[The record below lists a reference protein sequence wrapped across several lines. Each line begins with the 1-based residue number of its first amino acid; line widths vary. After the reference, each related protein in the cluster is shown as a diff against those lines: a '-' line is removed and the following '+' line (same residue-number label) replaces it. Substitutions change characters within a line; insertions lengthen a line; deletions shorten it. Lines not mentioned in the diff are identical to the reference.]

1 MAVNYG
7 QVAIVPKGA
16 WNAETQ
22 YKVNNLVEYDGSS
35 YVAKV
40 QPPVGTLP
48 TDTSYWQVSAAGT
61 KKATA
66 DSLGTVMP
74 DGTTTEIKE
83 DGKLSAKTAQQNAL
97 GVVKG
102 SDDINV
108 GEDGNLTVNTT
119 FEQATEIANII
130 AGEAIKS
137 VLGKVSKAIATT
149 MSLDENALL
158 KNMISGIDVND
169 GNKVPSSAYIHSL
182 VERIGM
188 GTALEGGF
196 DNLTAGLNSV
206 NNNLSKLN
214 GKILGSNYVMNYSDF
229 SDLSVNVYSVEAF
242 ATTPSGNA
250 PENNVGDFRITRLGM
265 NNPKY
270 NTLILTSPRYK
281 TSVSMSQEFYVGNFW
296 DGIWMGW
303 ERLANKSALDNLTS
317 LYNTTKANYE
327 KGSTFLDDIG
337 PLSSP
342 SQLKH
347 AGFYN
352 LPTMTADVNAD
363 AGSETM
369 TEYTT
374 GDFYGLLLGADINT
388 TDGCVYGTLIVSSPR
403 IKSAIWVGNIWQKKF
418 ISWYKIGKS

>member
-7 QVAIVPKGA
+7 QVAIVPKGE
-16 WNAETQ
+16 WNVETQ
-22 YKVNNLVEYDGSS
+22 YKVNNLVSYDGSS

-97 GVVKG
+97 GVAKG
-102 SDDINV
+102 SDDITV

-119 FEQATEIANII
+119 FEQATELANII

-206 NNNLSKLN
+206 NNNLSNRIPFETKVEESSIANRIISMQKAGCKAAVFCSKDTCSDNPPTTGWYNILYWGMASEQSILASCTWQPKTTYYGVFNLDDTAPTITWKEIVSKNDLQANLLYKEFTTESRSWETLGYYRQNYTDPVGYKFLTICHTHTN
-214 GKILGSNYVMNYSDF
+214 GWIGATYAIPGNGFFDIYVP
-229 SDLSVNVYSVEAF
+229 AG
-242 ATTPSGNA
+242 SGNGT
-250 PENNVGDFRITRLGM
+250 VT
-265 NNPKY
+265 
-270 NTLILTSPRYK
+270 
-281 TSVSMSQEFYVGNFW
+281 
-296 DGIWMGW
+296 
-303 ERLANKSALDNLTS
+303 
-317 LYNTTKANYE
+317 
-327 KGSTFLDDIG
+327 
-337 PLSSP
+337 
-342 SQLKH
+342 
-347 AGFYN
+347 
-352 LPTMTADVNAD
+352 
-363 AGSETM
+363 
-369 TEYTT
+369 
-374 GDFYGLLLGADINT
+374 LGALF
-388 TDGCVYGTLIVSSPR
+388 V
-403 IKSAIWVGNIWQKKF
+403 KSE
-418 ISWYKIGKS
+418 

>member
-7 QVAIVPKGA
+7 QVAIVPKGV

-102 SDDINV
+102 SDDVTV

-119 FEQATEIANII
+119 FEQATELANII

-206 NNNLSKLN
+206 NNNLSNRFKVEIITDLN
-214 GKILGSNYVMNYSDF
+214 QITKTGWYSGGNIAQIKQYIPGGWNIINATVQDDKSARISVFNKQGLVLEVNRDSDNSYTYFPLALKSDLNAVLMYRGVITGDLNRGRNLVIAPGIYSIQSVSTITNGPSDF
-229 SDLSVNVYSVEAF
+229 
-242 ATTPSGNA
+242 G
-250 PENNVGDFRITRLGM
+250 G
-265 NNPKY
+265 
-270 NTLILTSPRYK
+270 
-281 TSVSMSQEFYVGNFW
+281 W
-296 DGIWMGW
+296 GIFVQFP
-303 ERLANKSALDNLTS
+303 DNLFS
-317 LYNTTKANYE
+317 QMILNSPNYI
-327 KGSTFLDDIG
+327 KFRKYSGSD
-337 PLSSP
+337 P
-342 SQLKH
+342 SW
-347 AGFYN
+347 
-352 LPTMTADVNAD
+352 
-363 AGSETM
+363 
-369 TEYTT
+369 
-374 GDFYGLLLGADINT
+374 GA
-388 TDGCVYGTLIVSSPR
+388 
-403 IKSAIWVGNIWQKKF
+403 W
-418 ISWYKIGKS
+418 

>member
-7 QVAIVPKGA
+7 QVAIVPKGE
-16 WNAETQ
+16 WNVETQ
-22 YKVNNLVEYDGSS
+22 YKVNNLVSYDGSS

-74 DGTTTEIKE
+74 DGTTTSVGE
-83 DGKLSAKTAQQNAL
+83 DGKLSVNTAQQDAL

-102 SDDINV
+102 SDDITV
-108 GEDGNLTVNTT
+108 GEDGTLTVNTT
-119 FEQATEIANII
+119 FKQATELANII

-149 MSLDENALL
+149 MNLDENALL

-206 NNNLSKLN
+206 NNNLSNRFSSDSLVYNSIDDIPKSGSCFGTISKSIKIGTITIPAYSRFSFINTGTSTDGALFAIDSNGYSYTAYRTSGVWNKCFATATKDDLN
-214 GKILGSNYVMNYSDF
+214 TVLMYRGVITGDLNRGRNLVIAPGIYSIQSVSTITNGPSDF
-229 SDLSVNVYSVEAF
+229 
-242 ATTPSGNA
+242 G
-250 PENNVGDFRITRLGM
+250 G
-265 NNPKY
+265 
-270 NTLILTSPRYK
+270 
-281 TSVSMSQEFYVGNFW
+281 W
-296 DGIWMGW
+296 GIFVQFP
-303 ERLANKSALDNLTS
+303 DNLFS
-317 LYNTTKANYE
+317 QMILNSPNYI
-327 KGSTFLDDIG
+327 KFRKYSGQN
-337 PLSSP
+337 P
-342 SQLKH
+342 SW
-347 AGFYN
+347 
-352 LPTMTADVNAD
+352 
-363 AGSETM
+363 
-369 TEYTT
+369 
-374 GDFYGLLLGADINT
+374 GA
-388 TDGCVYGTLIVSSPR
+388 
-403 IKSAIWVGNIWQKKF
+403 W
-418 ISWYKIGKS
+418 

>member
-7 QVAIVPKGA
+7 QVAIVPKGV

-40 QPPVGTLP
+40 QPPAGTLP

-74 DGTTTEIKE
+74 DGTTTEISE

-102 SDDINV
+102 SDDVTV
-108 GEDGNLTVNTT
+108 GEDGKLSVNTA

-158 KNMISGIDVND
+158 KNMISGIDVNSSD
-169 GNKVPSSAYIHSL
+169 KVPSSAYIHTL

-188 GTALEGGF
+188 GTDLDGEFA
-196 DNLTAGLNSV
+196 NLTAGLNSV
-206 NNNLSKLN
+206 NNNLSNYWSLYAGTEIPANADMHDYKTPGNYYHPQSATVKSLLNCPMDRAFQLKVVAPIGNSSGGYIIQEYIAYDGSSVVKVHYDSDQKKWINPVVYATKDDLGNFLVASGTKASVYKNDVDITSLKLYAGHTYLVLGN
-214 GKILGSNYVMNYSDF
+214 TSVDDSVSLISSRIVGPTSDYGIVSALGQVRTTGSNGGGCMTASIISLTKDFTITLCGYGYDNSTYNYI
-229 SDLSVNVYSVEAF
+229 
-242 ATTPSGNA
+242 GN
-250 PENNVGDFRITRLGM
+250 
-265 NNPKY
+265 
-270 NTLILTSPRYK
+270 LIA
-281 TSVSMSQEFYVGNFW
+281 
-296 DGIWMGW
+296 I
-303 ERLANKSALDNLTS
+303 
-317 LYNTTKANYE
+317 
-327 KGSTFLDDIG
+327 
-337 PLSSP
+337 
-342 SQLKH
+342 QLK
-347 AGFYN
+347 
-352 LPTMTADVNAD
+352 
-363 AGSETM
+363 
-369 TEYTT
+369 
-374 GDFYGLLLGADINT
+374 
-388 TDGCVYGTLIVSSPR
+388 
-403 IKSAIWVGNIWQKKF
+403 
-418 ISWYKIGKS
+418 

>member
-7 QVAIVPKGA
+7 QVAIVPKGV

-48 TDTSYWQVSAAGT
+48 TDTSYWQVSAAVT

-102 SDDINV
+102 SDNITV
-108 GEDGNLTVNTT
+108 GEDGNLSVNTT

-206 NNNLSKLN
+206 NNNLSNISYSWPVQFVGNGESLKTVVNKYCKSNTSQKYILN
-214 GKILGSNYVMNYSDF
+214 RIADSPFVYDGTTIITGSLTLDYSFGYWNNHPLYTLISDNHVYTGTINMSEWKVDTIVCHATKSDLYPSYDQITLF
-229 SDLSVNVYSVEAF
+229 SDV
-242 ATTPSGNA
+242 
-250 PENNVGDFRITRLGM
+250 
-265 NNPKY
+265 K
-270 NTLILTSPRYK
+270 
-281 TSVSMSQEFYVGNFW
+281 
-296 DGIWMGW
+296 
-303 ERLANKSALDNLTS
+303 
-317 LYNTTKANYE
+317 
-327 KGSTFLDDIG
+327 
-337 PLSSP
+337 
-342 SQLKH
+342 
-347 AGFYN
+347 
-352 LPTMTADVNAD
+352 ADVTDKNITIAENGMVQVAAKTQATD
-363 AGSETM
+363 GTAFIRLVINGACVYEGHTVSGKYRYLWTPIFPVKRGDIIKV
-369 TEYTT
+369 TLQT
-374 GDFYGLLLGADINT
+374 GT
-388 TDGCVYGTLIVSSPR
+388 TDGQRFVYFY
-403 IKSAIWVGNIWQKKF
+403 KS
-418 ISWYKIGKS
+418 

>member
-7 QVAIVPKGA
+7 QVAIVPKGV
-16 WNAETQ
+16 WNAEAQ

-61 KKATA
+61 KKATP

-102 SDDINV
+102 SDDITV
-108 GEDGNLTVNTT
+108 GEDGKMTLNTT
-119 FEQATEIANII
+119 FEQATELANII

-206 NNNLSKLN
+206 NNNLPKYKDVPIDLSTLTFSPNIGGYVCITKIADLIGTFTTVLSVTVVRWSKLT
-214 GKILGSNYVMNYSDF
+214 SD
-229 SDLSVNVYSVEAF
+229 
-242 ATTPSGNA
+242 
-250 PENNVGDFRITRLGM
+250 
-265 NNPKY
+265 
-270 NTLILTSPRYK
+270 
-281 TSVSMSQEFYVGNFW
+281 TSVML
-296 DGIWMGW
+296 DGGGPY
-303 ERLANKSALDNLTS
+303 LTIRQ
-317 LYNTTKANYE
+317 
-327 KGSTFLDDIG
+327 DID
-337 PLSSP
+337 S
-342 SQLKH
+342 K
-347 AGFYN
+347 
-352 LPTMTADVNAD
+352 
-363 AGSETM
+363 
-369 TEYTT
+369 
-374 GDFYGLLLGADINT
+374 
-388 TDGCVYGTLIVSSPR
+388 
-403 IKSAIWVGNIWQKKF
+403 KGNITVRF
-418 ISWYKIGKS
+418 VYV

>member
-7 QVAIVPKGA
+7 QVAIVPKGV

-40 QPPVGTLP
+40 QPPVGALP

-102 SDDINV
+102 SDDVTV

-206 NNNLSKLN
+206 NNNLSNFHFYNDLSQLGLSEGASINNLLEKMPAPSVGVFYCLSKSITGLPFDTQCVVTIFKN
-214 GKILGSNYVMNYSDF
+214 GNPFRIEVQDIWSGRTYVAIYSGGTVGKF
-229 SDLSVNVYSVEAF
+229 VEYALKSDLNDTISDRVK
-242 ATTPSGNA
+242 
-250 PENNVGDFRITRLGM
+250 ITW
-265 NNPKY
+265 NSNP
-270 NTLILTSPRYK
+270 
-281 TSVSMSQEFYVGNFW
+281 
-296 DGIWMGW
+296 D
-303 ERLANKSALDNLTS
+303 
-317 LYNTTKANYE
+317 
-327 KGSTFLDDIG
+327 
-337 PLSSP
+337 
-342 SQLKH
+342 
-347 AGFYN
+347 
-352 LPTMTADVNAD
+352 
-363 AGSETM
+363 
-369 TEYTT
+369 
-374 GDFYGLLLGADINT
+374 GLLLTVDKNSKL
-388 TDGCVYGTLIVSSPR
+388 LIP
-403 IKSAIWVGNIWQKKF
+403 
-418 ISWYKIGKS
+418 ISIMTGLT